1 MKSKRIV
8 FILIFFC
15 ICSPVLSQDS
25 IVERNNVNSEVVRVL
40 FSDYEMPTQNKRV
53 LMQVRSAKGNPLT
66 YIAAGLLFFY
76 QNLLSEQISANCT
89 YQMSCSEYTKKC
101 IERYGIVKGTLIGL
115 HQLSCCVPNISVDH
129 CEHKISENYKIIN
142 IIE

>member
-1 MKSKRIV
+1 MKSKCIV
-8 FILIFFC
+8 FIVIVFC
-15 ICSPVLSQDS
+15 RWNPILSQDS
-25 IVERNNVNSEVVRVL
+25 IVGRNNVNSELVRVL
-40 FSDYEMPTQNKRV
+40 FSQYEMPIQKKRV
-53 LMQVRSAKGNPLT
+53 MMQVGSAKINPLT
-66 YIAAGLLFFY
+66 YVAAGLLFFY
-76 QNLLSEQISANCT
+76 QNVLSEQISANCT

-115 HQLSCCVPNISVDH
+115 HQLSCCVPNISADH